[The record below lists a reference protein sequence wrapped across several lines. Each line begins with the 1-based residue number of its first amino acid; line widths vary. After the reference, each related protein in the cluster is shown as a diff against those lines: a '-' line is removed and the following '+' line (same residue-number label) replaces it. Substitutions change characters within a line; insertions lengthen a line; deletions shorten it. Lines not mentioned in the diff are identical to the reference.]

1 MSYLK
6 FIPKRFYF
14 FSALKDEEMVRSP
27 VTLDEATDDV
37 KTSTE
42 VELYEKDDDV
52 DELDEEAM
60 LEEEKSLSGK

>member
-1 MSYLK
+1 
-6 FIPKRFYF
+6 
-14 FSALKDEEMVRSP
+14 MVRSP